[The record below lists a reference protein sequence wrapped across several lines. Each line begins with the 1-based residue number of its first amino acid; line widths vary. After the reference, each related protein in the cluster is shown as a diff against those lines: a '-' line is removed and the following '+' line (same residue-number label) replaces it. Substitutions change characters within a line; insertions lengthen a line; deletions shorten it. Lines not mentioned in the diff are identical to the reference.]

1 MLGIIMVSLV
11 LWSVVY
17 GVLFSCAWGKDALS
31 DDKRNRLLFWN
42 TTIWYWISMI
52 VATFLLLLVYG

>member
-1 MLGIIMVSLV
+1 MLEIIMLSLV
-11 LWSVVY
+11 CGSVMY
-17 GVLFSCAWGKDALS
+17 GILFSCAWGEDALS

-52 VATFLLLLVYG
+52 VATFLLLIIYC